1 MRGLFYNFIV
11 STLKYIVIILLLLIG
26 LAGSV
31 FVVIRVTTFTNKAAG
46 SGSASSVVTQNSY
59 LFASPLQAKAD
70 NQEKVR
76 LTVFIL
82 DGRGLGVSNKT
93 VSIIKPSLLQLT
105 EIQSITDDT
114 GKAVFDL
121 TSPSSGTYTLEAKV
135 DGSALPQKVRVMF
148 Y

>member
-70 NQEKVR
+70 NQEKIR

-82 DGRGLGVSNKT
+82 DSRGIGVANQTVTINSSHPITSN
-93 VSIIKPSLLQLT
+93 P
-105 EIQSITDDT
+105 IQPVTDDT
-114 GKAVFDL
+114 GKAIFDITSATTGNSEITAATSGL
-121 TSPSSGTYTLEAKV
+121 T
-135 DGSALPQKVRVMF
+135 LPQKVKVIF